1 MVAAVETLIK
11 PQCLIALG
19 GELCDSQPMKSPNFF
34 GETGL
39 DRMAER
45 RTDEAWLRRVME
57 GEDAVILPVWRTR
70 NLIDPEGDGPSIV
83 RISITEFR
91 RVIEDSPYHVFL
103 GYRDNT
109 PHFAVDLSHM
119 DDPLTLPELS
129 GKGEFTDIREPG
141 LHLPRED
148 GGLLAYVKAIAN
160 WHHTHKFCGRCGSVC
175 EPRDGGHMRQC
186 INPDCKAQHFPRT
199 DPAVIMLVHAGDK
212 IILARKKG
220 WPEDRYSILAGFVE
234 QGETLEGAVIR
245 EVMEEVGIAVT
256 NVRYHSSQPWP
267 FPANLM
273 FGFFAEAQ
281 NETIRIDDD
290 ELEHA
295 RWFHR
300 DELIDEAR
308 EYARKPHSISIARR
322 LMSEW
327 ALGHEP

>member
-1 MVAAVETLIK
+1 
-11 PQCLIALG
+11 
-19 GELCDSQPMKSPNFF
+19 MKSPNFF

-39 DRMAER
+39 DRMSER
-45 RTDEAWLRRVME
+45 RTDKDWLRAATESVE
-57 GEDAVILPVWRTR
+57 AVVLPIWRTR
-70 NLIDPEGDGPSIV
+70 NLIIQQGEGSAAVRVSLTEVSSILNNQV
-83 RISITEFR
+83 HPI
-91 RVIEDSPYHVFL
+91 FL
-103 GYRDNT
+103 GLQDGV

-119 DDPLTLPELS
+119 DDPLALPELS
-129 GKGEFTDIREPG
+129 GKGVFTDVREAG
-141 LHLPRED
+141 LDLPLED

-160 WHHTHKFCGRCGSVC
+160 WHQTHKFCGRCGSPC
-175 EPRDGGHMRQC
+175 ESRDGGHMREC
-186 INPDCKAQHFPRT
+186 TNSDCKAQHFPRT
-199 DPAVIMLVHAGDK
+199 DPAVIMLVSSGDK

-234 QGETLEGAVIR
+234 QGETLEGAVVR
-245 EVMEEVGIAVT
+245 EVMEEVNIPVT
-256 NVRYHSSQPWP
+256 NVRYHSCQPWP

-281 NETIRIDDD
+281 SEKIKIDDD

-308 EYARKPHSISIARR
+308 RYADKPHSISIARR